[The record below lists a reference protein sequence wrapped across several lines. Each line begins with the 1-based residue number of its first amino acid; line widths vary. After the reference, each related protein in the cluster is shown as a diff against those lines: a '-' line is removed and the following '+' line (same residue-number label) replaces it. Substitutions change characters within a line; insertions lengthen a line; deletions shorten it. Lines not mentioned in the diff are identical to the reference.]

1 MVNVRLR
8 RGSPLPR
15 AMLFGIFGIV
25 IGMIGLVWTRH
36 EITRLR
42 YRLGELTHERATLD
56 AELEKLRIEVAA
68 TSSPQRVEQRA
79 LRLGLRY
86 PEPGQVIHLGSAPA
100 LPVVSAGEGSAAVAR

>member
-8 RGSPLPR
+8 RGSPLLR
-15 AMLFGIFGIV
+15 AVLFGIFGIV
-25 IGMIGLVWTRH
+25 VGMIGLVWTRH

-42 YRLGELTHERATLD
+42 YRLGELTHERAALD

-68 TSSPQRVEQRA
+68 SSSPQRVEQSA

-86 PEPGQVIHLGSAPA
+86 PEPGQAIHLGSADA
-100 LPVVSAGEGSAAVAR
+100 LPAVSAAEAPAAVAR

>member
-8 RGSPLPR
+8 RGSPLLQ
-15 AMLFGIFGIV
+15 AVLFGIVGV
-25 IGMIGLVWTRH
+25 VVGMIGLVWTRH

-42 YRLGELTHERATLD
+42 YRLGEVTQERSALR

-68 TSSPQRVEQRA
+68 TSAPERIEQRA

-86 PEPGQVIHLGSAPA
+86 PEPGQVIHLGADAQPEVAAGPPPA
-100 LPVVSAGEGSAAVAR
+100 AGTR